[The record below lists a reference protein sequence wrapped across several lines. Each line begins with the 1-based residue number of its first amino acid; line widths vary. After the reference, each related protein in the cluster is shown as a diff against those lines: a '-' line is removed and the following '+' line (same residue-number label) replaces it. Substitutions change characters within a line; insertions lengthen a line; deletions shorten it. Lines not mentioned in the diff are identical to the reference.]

1 MKPVREVPYTNW
13 EGEWVRTGARTLCL
27 VMAPTMMG
35 HTMPDNVPTPL
46 EMPMRMLA

>member
-1 MKPVREVPYTNW
+1 MIHVRKVIYTNL
-13 EGEWVRTGARTLCL
+13 EGKWVRARARTLCL

>member
-1 MKPVREVPYTNW
+1 MEA
-13 EGEWVRTGARTLCL
+13 ESEWVRAPAPTLCL

>member
-1 MKPVREVPYTNW
+1 MTQNLERERVRS
-13 EGEWVRTGARTLCL
+13 GAQTLCF